1 MKEKR
6 FQEVYSQGSID
17 VMRIIW
23 DTHTGV
29 QYLQNSRGYAGGMTV
44 LVDKDGKPLL
54 RRIGAVEE

>member
-6 FQEVYSQGSID
+6 FQEVYSQGSIN
-17 VMRIIW
+17 VVRILW

-29 QYLQNSRGYAGGMTV
+29 QYIQSTSGYAGGMTV

-54 RRIGAVEE
+54 RRVGTVEE